1 MTLAKFQCHLKQLNW
16 SEKIIDYS
24 WDIKHPEKNEA
35 VIAPEEL
42 KVIIEDINYKV

>member
-1 MTLAKFQCHLKQLNW
+1 MPLKQLNW